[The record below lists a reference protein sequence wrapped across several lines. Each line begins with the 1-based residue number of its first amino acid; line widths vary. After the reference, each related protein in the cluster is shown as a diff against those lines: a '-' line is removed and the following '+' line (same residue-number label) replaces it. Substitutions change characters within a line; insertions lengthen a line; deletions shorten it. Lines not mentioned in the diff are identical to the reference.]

1 MQKLSAWESC
11 CWSLTNCHWGSTSTN
26 ILANA
31 EIDVETSQTM
41 CDVIAAHAKMLL
53 KEKFFTI
60 GFCGQCYELIVL
72 SSLHSPAL
80 CHLKCVNPQIQ
91 ETSRKDAILI
101 NKNLFS

>member
-1 MQKLSAWESC
+1 MEEV
-11 CWSLTNCHWGSTSTN
+11 HTN

-31 EIDVETSQTM
+31 KIDVETSETM

-80 CHLKCVNPQIQ
+80 CHLKCVNPQIK